1 MGTKKSREHLRTVR
15 RDPELPDGLDRVV
28 SEAQCALIL
37 GISKDSLRRAF
48 RAGRSPA
55 RVKVSDKRIGYRVSE
70 IYKFLDL
77 HTEAPGKQAGA

>member
-1 MGTKKSREHLRTVR
+1 MGKQHLRTVPR
-15 RDPELPDGLDRVV
+15 NPDLPDGLDRVV

-55 RVKVSDKRIGYRVSE
+55 RVKVSDKRIGYRLSDV
-70 IYKFLDL
+70 YRYLDDR
-77 HTEAPGKQAGA
+77 TEQPGRKRAEA

>member
-1 MGTKKSREHLRTVR
+1 MGKHLRTVP
-15 RDPELPDGLDRVV
+15 RDPELPDDLDRVV

-55 RVKVSDKRIGYRVSE
+55 RVKVSDKRIGYRLSAV
-70 IYKFLDL
+70 YAFLEA
-77 HTEAPGKQAGA
+77 HTEQPGGKRAEVLD